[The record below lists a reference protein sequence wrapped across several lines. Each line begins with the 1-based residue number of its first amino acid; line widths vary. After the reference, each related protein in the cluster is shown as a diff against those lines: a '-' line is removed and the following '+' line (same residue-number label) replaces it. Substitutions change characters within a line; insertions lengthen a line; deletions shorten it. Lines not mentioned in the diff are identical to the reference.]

1 MSGAGIMAGSPHLQG
16 TGAMPMRARLK
27 WHRTMTIAAAVALIG
42 AVLVHQREVTLLATL
57 AGDGARAWGW
67 VAVIVACLLSFACG
81 ASFSAAPPTTSEIK
95 HDEVPD

>member
-1 MSGAGIMAGSPHLQG
+1 
-16 TGAMPMRARLK
+16 
-27 WHRTMTIAAAVALIG
+27 MTIAAAIALIG

-81 ASFSAAPPTTSEIK
+81 ASFSAAPRTTGQFNHE
-95 HDEVPD
+95 DERD